1 MLEWTNERK
10 ARFIGSLFHDIG
22 KFQYRAEKTTVPH
35 HVNSE
40 RFIREYLGKHK
51 CLKDFIEEAARIARQ
66 HHDSNRDYALGIADG
81 SSAEERED
89 EKVIEARRPL
99 FSLFNYIQNIRKIEK
114 TDQKTTYLRPGAL
127 SITDVFPEDYPNNFT
142 EEELIDLHKPSW
154 DQFLK
159 EIDGIPKE
167 LEFRE
172 LCNTLL
178 AILEKWTTRVSSAGY
193 KVLPDIALYDHLRVT
208 AAYADC
214 ISETDNLEKPF
225 LLIEADIG
233 GIQNFI
239 YRIANL
245 SHSEQKGTSKIL
257 RGRSFLII
265 LYTEIISNF
274 ILNEIKLL
282 NTHLLMSGGG
292 GFSILA
298 PNRKDIIDKLITI
311 KRIINK
317 WLFDEFHGDISIIL
331 VWDAFKENEIVNFN
345 DVKRKM
351 LQQISD
357 AKFQKNLELINDS
370 DFWGPENFDD
380 NKIKICN
387 VCGEYF
393 YLKDNEDY
401 HRCQSCILQQKIGQ
415 ELPRINTF
423 LLIHNFDGEISA
435 KEGILIIP
443 IKKLKQ
449 SIIFLLESKGRQSII
464 DNIRNVLMQIPSTAS
479 VDFIR
484 INLLDFNDP
493 VYISI
498 ARSMETSVSYQFRFL
513 GNTAEKDSKGDILSF
528 EELSELS
535 EGFPALGILRMDVD
549 SLGSIFAYGFADKQM
564 TLSRIASLSRL
575 MVLFFSGYINY
586 LASKHK
592 IYISYS
598 GGDDLFAVGGWTQ
611 IIDFAIDVYS
621 DFKRFVSNNPHITI
635 SGGISIIKPS
645 FPIRL
650 AAKITGE
657 EENKAKN
664 LDTDKPT
671 EKNALCL
678 FGEAYHWEDI
688 INLIN
693 WAKKVVNF
701 IKTKDSNEVALRS
714 LIRYFKVLRE
724 KSIYSDGKQDPSWL
738 ARAQHK
744 IHYSLKRRAGLGYK
758 EIHDNENKLA
768 SLLAP
773 ILSDPHLIWRI
784 NIPANYILLKTRKK

>member
-10 ARFIGSLFHDIG
+10 ARLIGSLFHDIG
-22 KFQYRAEKTTVPH
+22 KFQYRAEKTTLPH

-40 RFIREYLGKHK
+40 RFIREFLGKHK
-51 CLKDFIEEAARIARQ
+51 CLKEIIEEAARIARQ
-66 HHDSNRDYALGIADG
+66 HHDSNRDYALRMADS

-99 FSLFNYIQNIRKIEK
+99 FSLFNYIQNIKKLTQTVQR
-114 TDQKTTYLRPGAL
+114 TTYIRPGAL
-127 SITDVFPEDYPNNFT
+127 SITDIFPEDFPNNFT
-142 EEELIDLHKPSW
+142 EEKLIDLHKPSW
-154 DQFLK
+154 YQFLN

-178 AILEKWTTRVSSAGY
+178 AILEKWTSRISSAGY

-225 LLIEADIG
+225 LLIEVDIG

-239 YRIANL
+239 YRIANI
-245 SHSEQKGTSKIL
+245 SHSEQKGTAKIL

-265 LYTEIISNF
+265 LYTEIMSNY
-274 ILNEIKLL
+274 ILNELNLL
-282 NTHLLMSGGG
+282 NTHLLMNGGG
-292 GFSILA
+292 GFTILA
-298 PNRKDIIDKLITI
+298 PNRKEINDKLITI
-311 KRIINK
+311 KKVINK
-317 WLFDEFHGDISIIL
+317 WLFDEFHGDISFVM
-331 VWDAFKENEIVNFN
+331 VWDTFKQDEIINFN
-345 DVKRKM
+345 NVKRIM
-351 LQQISD
+351 LQRITD
-357 AKFQKNLELINDS
+357 AKYQKNLEFINDS
-370 DFWGPENFDD
+370 DFWGPENFADD
-380 NKIKICN
+380 KIKVCN

-393 YLKDNEDY
+393 YVKDNEDSR
-401 HRCQSCILQQKIGQ
+401 RCKSCILQQKIGQ
-415 ELPRINTF
+415 ELPHINTF
-423 LLIHNFDGEISA
+423 LLIHNSDGEIFT
-435 KEGILIIP
+435 KEGLLIIP

-449 SIIFLLESKGRQSII
+449 YIVFLIESKGKQNLI
-464 DNIRNVLMQIPSTAS
+464 DNIRNILIQIPTNAS
-479 VDFIR
+479 VDLIR
-484 INLLDFNDP
+484 LNSLDFIDP
-493 VYISI
+493 VYLSI
-498 ARSMETSVSYQFRFL
+498 ARSMERSVSYQFRFL

-528 EELSELS
+528 EELAESS

-549 SLGSIFAYGFADKQM
+549 SLGSIFAYGFSDKKL

-611 IIDFAIDVYS
+611 IIDFAIDVYL

-650 AAKITGE
+650 AATMTGE

-664 LDTDKPT
+664 LDAGKTS

-678 FGEAYHWEDI
+678 FGESNHWEDI
-688 INLIN
+688 INLIH
-693 WAKKVVNF
+693 WAKKVVDF
-701 IKTKDSNEVALRS
+701 IKKQNSNEVSLRS
-714 LIRYFKVLRE
+714 LIRYFKELRE
-724 KSIYSDGKQDPSWL
+724 ESIDPEGKQDPFWL
-738 ARAQHK
+738 AKAQHK
-744 IHYSLKRRAGLGYK
+744 IHYSLKRRAGLGNK
-758 EIHDNENKLA
+758 EIQNKENNLA
-768 SLLAP
+768 TLLAP
-773 ILSDPHLIWRI
+773 ILSDPNLIPRI